1 MSKPR
6 FASAGPHGIAQSDD
20 FGADG
25 AGICYAEF
33 QMLAPIS
40 ERVCRENNS
49 LIVRAQGAGVADSSP
64 LVWNVGDHRYEMTV
78 EVAPGR
84 GARGGLLLYNSK
96 LLCGLGVDQRQ
107 VRIHQNG
114 ADLFLLSDLRP
125 EGERLWL
132 KIVNDND
139 ALSMAYSTD
148 NRTWKPA

>member
-96 LLCGLGVDQRQ
+96 LLCAWAWIS
-107 VRIHQNG
+107 VRFASI
-114 ADLFLLSDLRP
+114 R
-125 EGERLWL
+125 
-132 KIVNDND
+132 
-139 ALSMAYSTD
+139 MAQTCSCFPIFD
-148 NRTWKPA
+148 RRGSGCG